1 MSPELP
7 PPPVAMFRVLFCFLK
22 TAHLASAILFA
33 PFSGVEGEVSTS

>member
-22 TAHLASAILFA
+22 TDLASAILFA